1 MTKKLDLNHS
11 VYELVMQY
19 PELTEIMNELGFS
32 EITKSAML
40 YSVGKI
46 TTIPKGAKRKGIPM
60 TEVIAALMRHG
71 FEITGTMPPDAM
83 SGSAP
88 QPAAK
93 AASGSSL
100 HSAAK
105 QVPQTSGDDPDR
117 KALLKSYLSRLGSG
131 EDLEA
136 VRADFKS
143 SFRDVD
149 AAEIME
155 AEQEMMAEGTPLT
168 EVQRLCDLHS
178 ALFHG
183 ATKEEQIL
191 QAEEAV
197 AASLRARQ
205 NPKDPA
211 ESDQIRPEAAAA
223 APAPAAGKGDY
234 TDREGQAKALEQI
247 PGHPLETFSRENRA
261 LQSLLAQAE
270 KADRSELSS
279 MLPKIRELAVHY
291 AKKGDL
297 LYPLLKVNYDIS
309 GPSDVMWTVD
319 DEIRDELAEL
329 TRDAASPS
337 DLWEERVRAALTRAE
352 EMIYKEENILFPI
365 CAVNF
370 QEEEWLQIY
379 EDAKDYAPC
388 LSVEPGT
395 WTKAEQSRPA
405 AGGNAAGC
413 ASSGNASSGMGLD
426 LSKAEVVMPGG
437 HMSVEQI
444 TAMLNTIPM
453 EITFI
458 DDQNINRYFNESE
471 GPKAFKR
478 PKAALDREVFSCHP
492 PKIEPLVRSIIDDF
506 RSGARDSVPVW
517 MEKNGHAFLVKYMA
531 VRDSRGR
538 YLGTMELVQDME
550 FAKEH
555 FTK

>member
-1 MTKKLDLNHS
+1 MAKKIDLNHS

-19 PELTEIMNELGFS
+19 PELTDIMKELGFS

-40 YSVGKI
+40 YSVGKV

-60 TEVIAALMRHG
+60 TEVVSSLLRHG
-71 FEITGTMPPDAM
+71 FEITGTMPLDATGGSSVQAAEKASSGDAVKAGGAVNTGRSAKPDAD
-83 SGSAP
+83 GIR
-88 QPAAK
+88 QE
-93 AASGSSL
+93 
-100 HSAAK
+100 
-105 QVPQTSGDDPDR
+105 SGDNPGR
-117 KALLKSYLSRLGSG
+117 RALLKSYLARLGSG
-131 EDLEA
+131 EDLA
-136 VRADFKS
+136 SVQADFKS
-143 SFRDVD
+143 AFHDVD
-149 AAEIME
+149 AAEIMA

-168 EVQRLCDLHS
+168 EVQKLCDLHS

-183 ATKEEQIL
+183 ATKEEKIL
-191 QAEEAV
+191 RAEET
-197 AASLRARQ
+197 
-205 NPKDPA
+205 
-211 ESDQIRPEAAAA
+211 
-223 APAPAAGKGDY
+223 PAAGSGNY
-234 TDREGQAKALEQI
+234 ANREGQAKALEQI

-261 LQSLLAQAE
+261 LEVLLSQAKE
-270 KADRSELSS
+270 ADRNELASL
-279 MLPKIRELAVHY
+279 LPKIRELAVHY

-329 TRDAASPS
+329 TRDAGSPT
-337 DLWEERVRAALTRAE
+337 DMWEERVRAVLTRAE

-370 QEEEWLQIY
+370 QEEEWMQIY
-379 EDAKDYAPC
+379 EDGKDYAPC
-388 LSVEPGT
+388 LSTEPGT
-395 WTKAEQSRPA
+395 WKAAEQRPESGSP
-405 AGGNAAGC
+405 AGSGYG
-413 ASSGNASSGMGLD
+413 SSGTPSLGMGLD

-444 TAMLNTIPM
+444 TALLNTIPM

-458 DDQNINRYFNESE
+458 DDQNINCYFNESE

-492 PKIEPLVRSIIDDF
+492 PKIEPLVRSIIEDF